1 MQRFPCGQ
9 TTRQGGPCESAVW
22 TCKYCNETWVRRAWG
37 WAYARSCGWACDAC
51 ANNWGP
57 HFAKERCITPMQRQK
72 LRDYVCVD
80 CLPPWMKAPPPPP
93 GPPPP
98 LDHACDQSIRSQR
111 AALATNDL
119 IQRIPSIQ
127 TPPPLQTP
135 PDAAASQNLTRVQ
148 SDGCS
153 QTHAAR
159 VDRGTSVQS
168 LDFGKPVAASGN
180 ATPRDSLGRSYT
192 E

>member
-1 MQRFPCGQ
+1 
-9 TTRQGGPCESAVW
+9 
-22 TCKYCNETWVRRAWG
+22 
-37 WAYARSCGWACDAC
+37 
-51 ANNWGP
+51 
-57 HFAKERCITPMQRQK
+57 
-72 LRDYVCVD
+72 
-80 CLPPWMKAPPPPP
+80 MKPPPPPP

-98 LDHACDQSIRSQR
+98 LDHAFDQSIWSQR

-135 PDAAASQNLTRVQ
+135 PDAAASQNLTSVQ

-153 QTHAAR
+153 QTRAGR
-159 VDRGTSVQS
+159 VDQATSVQS
-168 LDFGKPVAASGN
+168 LGFGQPLAA
-180 ATPRDSLGRSYT
+180 ATPRDTLGRVNI

>member
-1 MQRFPCGQ
+1 MQHFPCGQ

-22 TCKYCNETWVRRAWG
+22 TCKRCNETWVRRAWG
-37 WAYARSCGWACDAC
+37 WAYAPSYEWACDAC

-57 HFAKERCITPMQRQK
+57 HWVKEDRITPMQRQQ
-72 LRDYVCVD
+72 LRDFVCVH

-93 GPPPP
+93 GPAPP
-98 LDHACDQSIRSQR
+98 LDHASEQSIWSAR
-111 AALATNDL
+111 ATLAANDL
-119 IQRIPSIQ
+119 IQGIPSIQ

-135 PDAAASQNLTRVQ
+135 PDAAASQNLTSVQ

-153 QTHAAR
+153 QTRAGRRDQA
-159 VDRGTSVQS
+159 TSVQS
-168 LDFGKPVAASGN
+168 LGFGQPLTA
-180 ATPRDSLGRSYT
+180 ATPRDTLGRVNI

>member
-1 MQRFPCGQ
+1 MQSDFLRCGQ
-9 TTRQGGPCESAVW
+9 LTRQGRCESAIW
-22 TCKYCNETWVRRAWG
+22 TCGRCNETWVKRAWRWAHSPGWG
-37 WAYARSCGWACDAC
+37 WACRDC
-51 ANNWGP
+51 ATNWGP
-57 HFAKERCITPMQRQK
+57 SWTIERCITQRQ
-72 LRDYVCVD
+72 RAQVPDYVCVD
-80 CLPPWMKAPPPPP
+80 CQPPWMKAPPPPP

-98 LDHACDQSIRSQR
+98 LDHACDQSSWSQR

-135 PDAAASQNLTRVQ
+135 PDAAASQNLTSVQ

-153 QTHAAR
+153 QTRAGRRDQA
-159 VDRGTSVQS
+159 TSVQS
-168 LDFGKPVAASGN
+168 LGFGQPLAP
-180 ATPRDSLGRSYT
+180 ATPRDTLGRNIV